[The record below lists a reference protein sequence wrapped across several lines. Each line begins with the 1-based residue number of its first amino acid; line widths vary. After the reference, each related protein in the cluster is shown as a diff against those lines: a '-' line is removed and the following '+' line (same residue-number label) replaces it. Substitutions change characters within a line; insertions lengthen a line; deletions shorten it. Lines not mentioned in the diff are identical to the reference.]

1 MNLRDLSIRKKLIG
15 GFSLLTLVFIVNAVV
30 SLLTLNKSASII
42 QHNIEVADPSTLALR
57 DLRNAVISSKGYITN
72 WVYQQSNQ
80 EDKDALKQLQSVAY
94 PKIKENINNLK
105 VHWPKSQQQLVDSVL
120 AQYDL
125 MEAKEKVIMTDLA
138 DFEDYEKDG
147 GIVKFNANVILETE
161 VLPSSQKALEQ
172 LNRIIVDKGREAIV
186 SDEDLLGNFAAVRRV
201 IMISAII
208 VILIAIIATFIL
220 SRDIVLPINY
230 VRGIIQKLS
239 LGELPEKQ
247 NRKFSRDEVGEMAEA
262 VEKLANGL
270 RGTSLFAE
278 TIGKG
283 NYAVDHQP
291 LSEKDVLGNAL
302 IDMRDNLKR
311 VAEEDKRRNWSTE
324 GLAKFGEVLRKNTAN
339 LEELSD
345 LILSGLVKYT
355 GANQGGLFIIND
367 EVSGGEPYLELKAC
381 YAWDKKKYLEQKIYP
396 GEGLT
401 GQVWQEGQYVYMT
414 EVPQN
419 YISIT
424 SGLGEANPRS
434 VLIMPLKVN
443 DQVYGILEM
452 ASFKEFE
459 EYEIEFLE
467 KMAESIASTL
477 SSTKVNIRTQKLLQ
491 ESTILTEQMRSQE
504 EEMRQ
509 NMEELMATQEEME
522 RKQHESAQREEE
534 LLSELASLKSE
545 LQRN

>member
-15 GFSLLTLVFIVNAVV
+15 GFSLLTLVFIINAGI

-57 DLRNAVISSKGYITN
+57 DLRNAIISSKGYITN

-94 PKIKENINNLK
+94 PKIKENINSLK
-105 VHWPKSQQQLVDSVL
+105 THWSKKQQVLLDSVL
-120 AQYDL
+120 TEYDL
-125 MEAKEKVIMTDLA
+125 MESKEKVIMTDLA

-147 GIVKFNANVILETE
+147 GIVKFNANVTLETE
-161 VLPSSQKALEQ
+161 VLPVSQKALEQ
-172 LNRIIVDKGREAIV
+172 LNRIIVDKAKESII
-186 SDEDLLGNFAAVRRV
+186 SDEDLLNNFDSVRRV
-201 IMISAII
+201 IVISAII
-208 VILIAIIATFIL
+208 VILFAIVSTVLL

-230 VRGIIQKLS
+230 VRQIIQKLS

-247 NRKFSRDEVGEMAEA
+247 NRKFNRNEVGEMAEA

-283 NYAVDHQP
+283 NYEVEHEP
-291 LSEKDVLGNAL
+291 LSDKDVLGNAL
-302 IDMRDNLKR
+302 IEMRNNLKR

-324 GLAKFGEVLRKNTAN
+324 GLAKFGEVLRKHTSN

-367 EVSGGEPYLELKAC
+367 EISGVEPYLELKAC

-414 EVPQN
+414 EVPAN
-419 YISIT
+419 YIAIT

-434 VLIMPLKVN
+434 ILIMPLKVN
-443 DQVYGILEM
+443 DQVYGVLEL

-459 EYEIEFLE
+459 GFEIEFLE

-491 ESTILTEQMRSQE
+491 ESTMLTEQMRSQE

-522 RKQHESAQREEE
+522 RKTHEMTQREEE
-534 LLSELASLKSE
+534 LLSELASLRNE
-545 LQRN
+545 LHHK